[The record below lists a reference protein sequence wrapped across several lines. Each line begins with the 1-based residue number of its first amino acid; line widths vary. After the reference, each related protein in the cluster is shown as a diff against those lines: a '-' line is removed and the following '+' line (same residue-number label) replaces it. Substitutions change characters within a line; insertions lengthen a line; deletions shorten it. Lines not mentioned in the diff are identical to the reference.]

1 MSAIR
6 ADDAGPKG
14 GCSGMSGAVPSGII
28 GGVSR
33 PILPEAITGPGVVA
47 VARRIPAEA
56 VLAIAAALL
65 AGGIRALE
73 LTLDAPEDDALRAI
87 ERAAAG
93 DGAEGSSTG
102 AGEGLTIGAGTVR
115 SLEAARRA
123 VDAGAS
129 FLVSPHLDARIVAWA
144 SGRGIPVLSGAMT
157 PTEVL
162 AGWMA
167 GAAAVKVF
175 PASAVGPGFIREL
188 RGPFPDIPL
197 QPTGGVTVENAAD
210 YIRAGAVAVGMGSWL
225 FAGDRDEISPRAAAA
240 VAAVRDGR
248 L

>member
-28 GGVSR
+28 GDVSR
-33 PILPEAITGPGVVA
+33 PTLSEAITGPGVVA

-56 VLAIAAALL
+56 VLAIGAALL

-93 DGAEGSSTG
+93 DGADGTR
-102 AGEGLTIGAGTVR
+102 AGEGLAIGAGTVR
-115 SLEAARRA
+115 SVDGARRA
-123 VDAGAS
+123 VDAGAT
-129 FLVSPHLDARIVAWA
+129 FLVSPHLDASIA
-144 SGRGIPVLSGAMT
+144 RGIPVLSGAMT

-162 AGWMA
+162 AGWTA
-167 GAAAVKVF
+167 GAAAIKVF

-225 FAGDRDEISPRAAAA
+225 FAGGRDEISQRAAAA
-240 VAAVRDGR
+240 VAAVREGR

>member
-28 GGVSR
+28 GDVSR
-33 PILPEAITGPGVVA
+33 PTLPEAITGPGVVA

-56 VLAIAAALL
+56 VLAIGAALL

-93 DGAEGSSTG
+93 DGADGTR
-102 AGEGLTIGAGTVR
+102 AGEGLAIGAGTVR
-115 SLEAARRA
+115 SVDAARRA
-123 VDAGAS
+123 VDAGAT
-129 FLVSPHLDARIVAWA
+129 FLVSPHLDASIVRWA
-144 SGRGIPVLSGAMT
+144 SARGIPVLSGAMT

-162 AGWMA
+162 AGWTA
-167 GAAAVKVF
+167 GAAAIKVF

-225 FAGDRDEISPRAAAA
+225 FAGGRDEISQRAAAA
-240 VAAVRDGR
+240 VAAVREGR